1 MHIWLNYCG
10 KMNMLLQNQRVMKT
24 NDFSKRILVVMAIAF
39 LCCFSVTAQNSKEW
53 SIIPFAKIGYV
64 LDGTVDLDEVYH
76 VNAGVDAK
84 VSFNKHW
91 SLLTGVEYNYR
102 WGFNTLGS
110 WFSEADRREGLRH
123 FIRIPVRAEFTYKW
137 FYADAGMF
145 VERATNSRYDAN
157 ETIDFGIGPEVELG
171 GRIRLAEK
179 DRLRIGLQI
188 QGCDNFKTKEGQ
200 SSFGGGFFGTFLTMG
215 YEHRF

>member
-1 MHIWLNYCG
+1 MRANSF
-10 KMNMLLQNQRVMKT
+10 N
-24 NDFSKRILVVMAIAF
+24 KRILATMAIAL
-39 LCCFSVTAQNSKEW
+39 LCCFTAKAQDSKEW
-53 SIIPFAKIGYV
+53 SNA
-64 LDGTVDLDEVYH
+64 
-76 VNAGVDAK
+76 NAGVDAK
-84 VSFNKHW
+84 VSFNEHW
-91 SLLTGVEYNYR
+91 SLLAGVEYNYR
-102 WGFNTLGS
+102 WGF
-110 WFSEADRREGLRH
+110 SEGGYIFPDDHREGLRH

-145 VERATNSRYDAN
+145 VERATNTRYDAN

-200 SSFGGGFFGTFLTMG
+200 SSFGGGFFGTFLVMG